1 MKTAPDLR
9 AKAARM
15 REFALGVT
23 DAAGALEAIQEM
35 IEDGALRAIA
45 RQSDERICNRL
56 NCRPRRNS
64 HVETITPTR
73 ASAKGKGQ
81 ARA

>member
-1 MKTAPDLR
+1 
-9 AKAARM
+9 
-15 REFALGVT
+15 
-23 DAAGALEAIQEM
+23 M
-35 IEDGALRAIA
+35 IEDGAPRAIA
-45 RQSDERICNRL
+45 RQCDERICNRL
-56 NCRPRRNS
+56 NCRPRRHS